1 MSRRA
6 RIQNEIKLA
15 VSDKSHALTL
25 KLVDDSDVS
34 HFKGS
39 FQGPPE
45 TPYEG
50 GTFIVDIVL
59 PVWDLNIFGMWM

>member
-1 MSRRA
+1 MSRRV
-6 RIQNEIKLA
+6 RIQNEIQLA
-15 VSDKSHALTL
+15 KSDKSHALTL
-25 KLVDDSDVS
+25 NFADGDDIS

-59 PVWDLNIFGMWM
+59 PVRDFDVFGMWM